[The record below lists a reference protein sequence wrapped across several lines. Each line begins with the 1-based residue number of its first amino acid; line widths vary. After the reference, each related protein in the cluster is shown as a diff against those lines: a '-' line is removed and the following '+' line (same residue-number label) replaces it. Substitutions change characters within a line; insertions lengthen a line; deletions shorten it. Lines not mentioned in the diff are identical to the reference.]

1 MRLEALLLGGGV
13 WLAAAVVSPR
23 AHAFERE
30 WHLGAALGAA
40 GGKGLSLSP
49 AAGLYA
55 AYGLSD
61 VFDVRLEMTLRGY
74 HLGADRDPHA
84 LSTMAGLTY
93 KLDVLRW
100 VPWAGVYVGYLA
112 FFDTPY
118 QGCPQCMPVDKGS
131 PFKQRDVAL
140 GFGAGLDYAF
150 SRDLGCGVTVR
161 VDDSIGSSG
170 ASSFESLLRLEY
182 RWGW

>member
-1 MRLEALLLGGGV
+1 MRLAALLLGGGV
-13 WLAAAVVSPR
+13 WLAAAGVSTR

-40 GGKGLSLSP
+40 GGKGLKLAP
-49 AAGLYA
+49 AVGAYA

-74 HLGADRDPHA
+74 EITARENPYA

-112 FFDTPY
+112 FLGNP
-118 QGCPQCMPVDKGS
+118 PAGS
-131 PFKQRDVAL
+131 AFKERDVAL
-140 GFGAGLDYAF
+140 GMGAGLDYAF
-150 SRDLGCGVTVR
+150 SRDLGCGATVR
-161 VDDSIGSSG
+161 VDDSLSDPGTSSW
-170 ASSFESLLRLEY
+170 ESLFRLEY

>member
-1 MRLEALLLGGGV
+1 MLGGGV

-30 WHLGAALGAA
+30 WHLGAAVGVA

-49 AAGLYA
+49 AVGAYA
-55 AYGLSD
+55 AYGVSD

-74 HLGADRDPHA
+74 ELAAAKDPYA

-112 FFDTPY
+112 FLDTPANES
-118 QGCPQCMPVDKGS
+118 K
-131 PFKQRDVAL
+131 FKQRDVAL
-140 GFGAGLDYAF
+140 GLGAGLDYAF

-161 VDDSIGSSG
+161 FDDSLGNSG
-170 ASSFESLLRLEY
+170 ASSFESLFRLEY

>member
-1 MRLEALLLGGGV
+1 MRLAALLLGGGV
-13 WLAAAVVSPR
+13 WLAAAVAAPR

-30 WHLGAALGAA
+30 WHLGAAVGAA
-40 GGKGLSLSP
+40 GGKSLKVAP
-49 AAGLYA
+49 ALGAYA
-55 AYGLSD
+55 AYGVSD

-74 HLGADRDPHA
+74 EIAAGKNPYA

-112 FFDTPY
+112 FLGNPPPDFA
-118 QGCPQCMPVDKGS
+118 
-131 PFKQRDVAL
+131 FKKRDVAL
-140 GFGAGLDYAF
+140 GVGAGLDYAF
-150 SRDLGCGVTVR
+150 SRDFGCGATVR
-161 VDDSIGSSG
+161 VDDSLAAAGGSSW
-170 ASSFESLLRLEY
+170 ESLLRVEY